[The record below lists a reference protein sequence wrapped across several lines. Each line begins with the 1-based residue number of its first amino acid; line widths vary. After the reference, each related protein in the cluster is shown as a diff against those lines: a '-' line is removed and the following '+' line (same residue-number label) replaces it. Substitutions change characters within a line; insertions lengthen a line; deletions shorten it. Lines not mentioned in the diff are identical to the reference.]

1 MAIPDATLIR
11 LEKQLES
18 LDVVLRGASAALL
31 EVRSPSGEWSA
42 RENLAH
48 LARHAKV
55 FLDRLE
61 RVLRGDTP
69 DLGTYRAE
77 KDPESD
83 DHAPRPARTLLA
95 RLGVRCLSRQQPRD
109 LLHVDLSSEPS
120 HKSSEPSHKQLDGGT
135 YELECAA
142 RAVGSGQPARLT

>member
-18 LDVVLRGASAALL
+18 LDVVLRGASPALL
-31 EVRSPSGEWSA
+31 DVRSPSGEWSA

-77 KDPESD
+77 KDPEW
-83 DHAPRPARTLLA
+83 PAW
-95 RLGVRCLSRQQPRD
+95 
-109 LLHVDLSSEPS
+109 SEPPATTILERCS
-120 HKSSEPSHKQLDGGT
+120 VDQSRHPVLTGGAR
-135 YELECAA
+135 AA
-142 RAVGSGQPARLT
+142 RHDRAAGPLQS